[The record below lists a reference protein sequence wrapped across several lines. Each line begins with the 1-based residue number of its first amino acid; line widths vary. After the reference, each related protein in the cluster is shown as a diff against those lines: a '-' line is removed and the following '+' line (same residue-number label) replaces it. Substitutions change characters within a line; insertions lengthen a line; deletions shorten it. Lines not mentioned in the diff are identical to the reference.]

1 MSVERKQVL
10 TLYKQLLRALKY
22 YPSVRRD
29 NLLKVLKEEFRA
41 NRDVQGPT
49 KVQKIEL
56 AKMELKR
63 LQVYKSIRDP
73 ENVQK
78 PNSSSDW
85 IIRL

>member
-1 MSVERKQVL
+1 MERNQVL
-10 TLYKQLLRALKY
+10 HLYKQLLRALEY

-41 NRDVQGPT
+41 NRNVQGQT

-63 LQVYKSIRDP
+63 LQVYRTIRDP
-73 ENVQK
+73 RNAQK
-78 PNSSSDW
+78 PSSSSDW
-85 IIRL
+85 TIQL